1 MALITETNAQ
11 YYAGQ
16 QTFAISLAGVKQLTF
31 TFDTPLVSAYN
42 AAGASIGP
50 NSNFNLYK
58 LTAANPTPSAANLIP
73 ETEVS
78 VIGPDG
84 NIVRSTNAFPNP
96 CTILCQLKAFAIDN
110 NYGSYSYI
118 TVEDV
123 INNFLVGYVGEGKM
137 IQGVKRT
144 DVLFHARRGM
154 QEFSY
159 DMLKVIKS
167 QELTIPPHLTV
178 PLPQDY
184 VNYVRCSWVDKA
196 GAKHIIY
203 PTRVTSNPTELPI
216 QDSDGIPTQ
225 DSFGGNLDAQ
235 QSLTE
240 ERWKDRTLTQ
250 NYQPSDYRYPKYPN
264 NVLGQRYGLEPE
276 EANVNG
282 WFTINERL
290 GSFSF
295 SNDLVG
301 KLIIFE
307 YLSDG
312 LAVDEDSK
320 LPKMAEEAMYMHIAY
335 GVLSTRFGVPEYI
348 VGRFKR
354 DRSSAMRNA
363 KIRLSNIK
371 TDEIVQVMRGKSKW
385 IKH

>member
-1 MALITETNAQ
+1 MINIFLQ
-11 YYAGQ
+11 S
-16 QTFAISLAGVKQLTF
+16 FLT
-31 TFDTPLVSAYN
+31 Y
-42 AAGASIGP
+42 
-50 NSNFNLYK
+50 SNFNLYK

-84 NIVRSTNAFPNP
+84 NVVRSTNAFPNP

-240 ERWKDRTLTQ
+240 EL
-250 NYQPSDYRYPKYPN
+250 S
-264 NVLGQRYGLEPE
+264 
-276 EANVNG
+276 
-282 WFTINERL
+282 
-290 GSFSF
+290 
-295 SNDLVG
+295 
-301 KLIIFE
+301 LI
-307 YLSDG
+307 
-312 LAVDEDSK
+312 
-320 LPKMAEEAMYMHIAY
+320 HI
-335 GVLSTRFGVPEYI
+335 
-348 VGRFKR
+348 
-354 DRSSAMRNA
+354 
-363 KIRLSNIK
+363 
-371 TDEIVQVMRGKSKW
+371 
-385 IKH
+385 

>member
-16 QTFAISLAGVKQLTF
+16 QTFEISSAVQQLTF
-31 TFDTPLVSAYN
+31 SFNTPLVSAFD
-42 AAGASIGP
+42 AAGNRIGP
-50 NSNFNLYK
+50 VSNFNLYE
-58 LTAANPTPSAANLIP
+58 LTAVNPTPSAANLIP
-73 ETEVS
+73 ETQIS

-84 NIVRSTNAFPNP
+84 NTIRNSSAFANP
-96 CTILCQLKAFAIDN
+96 STILCQLKQYAIDN

-118 TVEDV
+118 SVEDV
-123 INNFLVGYVGEGKM
+123 INNFLVGYVGEGKI
-137 IQGVKRT
+137 IQGVKRS

-167 QELTIPPHLTV
+167 QELTIPPSLTV

-184 VNYVRCSWVDKA
+184 VNYVRCSWVDKS

-203 PTRVTSNPTELPI
+203 PTRVTSDPTELPI
-216 QDSDGIPTQ
+216 QDADGIPTQ
-225 DSFGGNLDAQ
+225 DSFGENLEAQ
-235 QSLTE
+235 QSITE
-240 ERWKDRTLTQ
+240 ERWKDRSLNTQ
-250 NYQPSDYRYPKYPN
+250 WQPNDYRYPMYPQ

-276 EANVNG
+276 EANING

-295 SNDLVG
+295 SNDLAN

-312 LAVDEDSK
+312 LATDEDSK
-320 LPKMAEEAMYMHIAY
+320 IPKFAEEAMYMHIAY
-335 GVLSTRFGVPEYI
+335 AVLSTRFGVPEYI
-348 VGRFKR
+348 VSRYKR
-354 DRSSAMRNA
+354 DRSNAMRNA
-363 KIRLSNIK
+363 KIRLNNIK

-385 IKH
+385 IKS